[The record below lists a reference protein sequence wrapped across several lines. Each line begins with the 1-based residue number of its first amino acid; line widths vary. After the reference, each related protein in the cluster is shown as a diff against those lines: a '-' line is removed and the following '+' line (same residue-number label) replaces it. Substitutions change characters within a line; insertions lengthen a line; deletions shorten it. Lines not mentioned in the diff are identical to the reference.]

1 MKGLNFVAETYTK
14 GIMKKFVSLL
24 GIVLMLVFGTLCQY
38 VNAQDK
44 PLLSFST
51 SETNYVV
58 YGQVLDFITR
68 SPLEGVKAQILTKDS
83 TLLFEYVTNWQSN
96 IFDTKLPFIL
106 LVLKAGD
113 YVLRFSKDGYESKT
127 VDYHVAKFRK
137 SEPTMFHKP
146 VLLKRLPREVT
157 LNEVTVKATKVKFY
171 VRGDTLVY
179 NADAF
184 QLEEG
189 SMLDALIRQLPGAE
203 LKDDGRILVNGRQV
217 ESLLLN
223 GEDFFKKDRTIML
236 ENLPTYM
243 VKNVQ
248 VYDKQGRTSQ
258 LLGKSIGDEQLVMDV
273 KLKKQYE
280 IGWLGNAEA
289 GGGTHDR
296 YLARIFALR
305 YTGHS
310 RLSAFGGVN
319 NLNDRQRP
327 GVSSEWMPSV
337 TDDLSTMRNAGFDY
351 LINDRR
357 QRFKLEGDA
366 TVSHTDTHGEQR
378 TASESNLL
386 QGDTYGRSHLTSYGH
401 NLSVSSRHDLTFNTE
416 WVKLLLQ
423 PSFSYNKTHGKK
435 TSLALTADSDAVT
448 SQFLDSLFLFPSER
462 AAQMAH
468 LTNLT
473 SLGDKN
479 DGHNLSAALSMQ
491 ASIKLPHSIDKLLVE
506 THGDY
511 ANNGHHD
518 YAHKLY
524 DYPKDAASTDLRNE
538 YGKNSLESHSLS
550 AKLTYV
556 WWGLGDNWSVMPSYE
571 YAAERTTQND
581 RLYRLD
587 YLWQDESAWPELGD
601 LPSVEDWMS
610 ETFDPQHSVWARQK
624 ESRHVIAVKMHK
636 EEYQNNRW
644 RFDFNFPLS
653 IDRRHLDYNRP
664 ALVDTAI
671 TKHYLFFRPSAT
683 ANHVWLRQAEDGS
696 VWQSHEMS
704 VGYEMGINPPRMS
717 YFVNV
722 LSDNNP
728 LQVYTGNGSLHATT
742 RHKWWADYKWSFPS
756 RQRIFSARME
766 YQFMRKA
773 LALAYTYNRRTGAYT
788 YRPENVNG
796 NYTLTGQLNYSTPLD
811 KAKHLTVDLNTNVS
825 HQHNADLMREQ
836 ADVAF
841 QKSEV
846 GTTYLTQSLR
856 LNYSIGHVRIGGK
869 SSVTYT
875 HQSSSRTGF
884 QTTDASDF
892 SYGLTLVADMP
903 LGLQMS
909 TDATMYSRRGYSDHA
924 MNDDNFVWNMRLSK
938 KLLKGR
944 LAIMLDGFDI
954 LGNISNVRR
963 TINAQGHQETW
974 YLSIPRY
981 ALLHAVYRLNMKPK
995 KKR

>member
-1 MKGLNFVAETYTK
+1 MRFV
-14 GIMKKFVSLL
+14 LL
-24 GIVLMLVFGTLCQY
+24 FLLITLCQQGM
-38 VNAQDK
+38 AQNNE
-44 PLLSFST
+44 PRLTFST
-51 SETNYVV
+51 TKTNYVV
-58 YGQVLDFITR
+58 YGQVQDFVTR
-68 SPLEGVKAQILTKDS
+68 NPLEGVKAQILTTDS
-83 TLLFEYVTNWQSN
+83 TLLFEWVTNRHN
-96 IFDTKLPFIL
+96 GIADTRLPFIL
-106 LVLKAGD
+106 LVPEAGS
-113 YVLRFSKDGYESKT
+113 YVLRFSKEGYESKT
-127 VDYHVAKFRK
+127 VDYHVDKLRK
-137 SEPTMFHKP
+137 RESTMYHKP

-280 IGWLGNAEA
+280 TGWLGNAEA

-296 YLARIFALR
+296 YLARLFALR
-305 YTGHS
+305 YTAHS
-310 RLSAFGGVN
+310 RLSAFAGMN

-327 GVSSEWMPSV
+327 GVGSEWMPSV
-337 TDDLSTMRNAGFDY
+337 TDGLSAMRNAGFDY

-357 QRFKLEGDA
+357 HRFKLEGDA
-366 TVSHTDTHGEQR
+366 TVSHTDSHGEQR

-386 QGDTYGRSHLTSYGH
+386 QGDTYGRSHLATYGH
-401 NLSVSSRHDLTFNTE
+401 NLSVASRHDLTFNTE

-423 PSFSYNKTHGKK
+423 PSFSYNKTRGKRA
-435 TSLALTADSDAVT
+435 SRALTADSDAVT
-448 SQFLDSLFLFPSER
+448 SQMLDSLFLSPSAG
-462 AAQMAH
+462 AALMTHVANRTA
-468 LTNLT
+468 LD
-473 SLGDKN
+473 DKN
-479 DGHNLSAALSMQ
+479 DGHDLTAALSMQ
-491 ASIKLPHSIDKLLVE
+491 ASIKLPHTIDKLLVE
-506 THGDY
+506 AHADY
-511 ANNGHHD
+511 ANNRRHD

-538 YGKNSLESHSLS
+538 YGKNSLENRSLS
-550 AKLTYV
+550 AKLAYV
-556 WWGLGDNWSVMPSYE
+556 WWGLGQNWSVMPSYE
-571 YAAERTTQND
+571 WATDHATQHD

-587 YLWQDESAWPELGD
+587 HLWQDETAWPTLGD
-601 LPSVEDWMS
+601 LPSAGDWMPQ
-610 ETFDPQHSVWARQK
+610 TFDPRHSVWARQK
-624 ESRHVIAVKMHK
+624 ENQHVIAVKMHK
-636 EEYQNNRW
+636 EEFQNSRW

-671 TKHYLFFRPSAT
+671 TKHSLFFRPSAT
-683 ANHVWLRQAEDGS
+683 VRNIWFREAEDGS
-696 VWQSHEMS
+696 VWQSHEARL
-704 VGYEMGINPPRMS
+704 GYEMGMEPPRMS
-717 YFVNV
+717 LFVDV
-722 LSDNNP
+722 RSDNNP

-742 RHKWWADYKWSFPS
+742 RHQWWADYQWSFPS
-756 RQRIFSARME
+756 RQRILSARME
-766 YQFMRKA
+766 YQFMRNA
-773 LALAYTYNRRTGAYT
+773 LAMAYTYNRLTGAYT

-796 NYTLTGQLNYSTPLD
+796 NYTLSGQLNYSTPLD
-811 KAKHLTVDLNTNVS
+811 KAKHLTIDLDTHVS
-825 HQHNADLMREQ
+825 HLHNADLMREQ

-841 QKSEV
+841 QKSKV
-846 GTTYLTQSLR
+846 GTTCLTQGLR

-884 QTTDASDF
+884 QTTDAADF

-903 LGLQMS
+903 WGWQLS

-924 MNDDNFVWNMRLSK
+924 MNDDNLVWNMRLGK
-938 KLLKGR
+938 KLLKGK
-944 LAIMLDGFDI
+944 LAIMLDGFDV

-974 YLSIPRY
+974 HLSVPRY
-981 ALLHAVYRLNMKPK
+981 AMLHAVYRLQVKPK
-995 KKR
+995 GKQ